1 MLTFDYLKRL
11 GLHGSRLLWRVFMI
25 LVPVIGYSFW
35 QAFKETFSSSRQ
47 PSNDYPVIRSE
58 LDAWRAFRE
67 GKIGAAEMEYY
78 EEIYGD

>member
-35 QAFKETFSSSRQ
+35 QAFKEMTLPRFDVHQVMQ
-47 PSNDYPVIRSE
+47 PNGCSPMP
-58 LDAWRAFRE
+58 L
-67 GKIGAAEMEYY
+67 G
-78 EEIYGD
+78 